1 MRTIDVLTAI
11 PNDMRGTFVVLMMA
25 ILLASPALAAGGAIE
40 ENTTWSGQISL
51 TENTTISGNST
62 LIVDGDITTTSDH
75 TITVESGSTLDL
87 NGATLQGLVT
97 YKLKINNSAT
107 VVVPVSSMGSTG
119 NVKIKFNEEVAVWA
133 NLNITI
139 GGTKEVN
146 VTGMEITMPADLSGG
161 NVTIEFT
168 HPWQDLHISEIQ
180 LSDGSSQSI
189 VSPEEL
195 SGEGIQLIS
204 ESDSA
209 LWHLIVKGTLTVTNS
224 ELIGGEII
232 CEGSCTIIGSTLTSS
247 GPIEIS
253 NSGTMGLADS
263 TLTGSRTDEDIIA
276 HDSAMITWTNST
288 GTGGIVDNWIRLL
301 SSREFLVDVPEAIV
315 TTTGIGYFA
324 KNSTGDRLDCSAIT
338 PDDCDGHISIA
349 NSKLE
354 RIVEWQDGNGIY
366 GTEQASANISIET
379 IWGKFST
386 TVALIPHANEVQI
399 NIPLPHVTITSV
411 EPADDQGDA
420 NFSLGVQIHV
430 ANSGATDATVRI
442 ECFVDGEY
450 ADIAPSTPTISV
462 AAGGAAMVPVN
473 WRNSAGD
480 DVVLDCKLIIPTQF
494 KSGDFVGTNVST
506 SSTPVTWEAVDDEG
520 SNLFYPILIAVII
533 AIGGGVVIMRNRS
546 S

>member
-25 ILLASPALAAGGAIE
+25 ILLASPALATGGAIE

-97 YKLKINNSAT
+97 YKLKINDSAT
-107 VVVPVSSMGSTG
+107 VVVPVSSMGPTG
-119 NVKIKFNEEVAVWA
+119 NVKIKFSEEVAGWA

-139 GGTKEVN
+139 DGNTEVN
-146 VTGMEITMPADLSGG
+146 VTGMEITMPANLSGD
-161 NVTIEFT
+161 NVTIELA
-168 HPWQDLHISEIQ
+168 HQYQYIHISEIQ

-189 VSPEEL
+189 VNPEEL
-195 SGEGIQLIS
+195 SGEEIQLIT

-224 ELIGGEII
+224 VLIGGDII
-232 CEGSCTIIGSTLTSS
+232 CEGSCTIIGSNLTSS

-253 NSGTMGLADS
+253 NSGTLDLTDS

-338 PDDCDGHISIA
+338 PADCDGRISIA

-354 RIVEWQDGNGIY
+354 RIVEWQDGNGVY

-386 TVALIPHANEVQI
+386 TVALIPHANEVLI
-399 NIPLPHVTITSV
+399 NIPLPHVKITSV
-411 EPADDQGDA
+411 EPADNRGDA

-450 ADIAPSTPTISV
+450 ADISPSTPTISV
-462 AAGGAAMVPVN
+462 AASGAAMVPVN

-494 KSGDFVGTNVST
+494 KSGDFVGTNAST
-506 SSTPVTWEAVDDEG
+506 SSTPVTWEAVDDDG

>member
-1 MRTIDVLTAI
+1 MR
-11 PNDMRGTFVVLMMA
+11 RTFVIMMMA
-25 ILLASPALAAGGAIE
+25 LLVASPALADGGDVDD
-40 ENTTWSGQISL
+40 NTTWSGQISL

-62 LIVDGDITTTSDH
+62 LTVDGDITTTSDH
-75 TITVESGSTLDL
+75 TITIESGSTLDL
-87 NGATLQGLVT
+87 NGATLQGLAT
-97 YKLKINNSAT
+97 YKLKVNNSAT
-107 VVVPVSSMGSTG
+107 VVVPVSSMSASG
-119 NVKIKFNEEVAVWA
+119 NVKIKFSEEVTSWA
-133 NLNITI
+133 SLNITI
-139 GGTKEVN
+139 DGSTEIN
-146 VTGMEITMPADLSGG
+146 VTGMEITVAANLSGD
-161 NVTIEFT
+161 NITIEFV
-168 HPWQDLHISEIQ
+168 HPWQDIHISDIQ

-189 VSPEEL
+189 VSPEQL

-209 LWHLIVKGTLTVTNS
+209 LWHLIVKGTLIITNS
-224 ELIGGEII
+224 EVIGGDII
-232 CEGSCTIIGSTLTSS
+232 CEGICTISGSTFTSS
-247 GPIEIS
+247 GPIEI
-253 NSGTMGLADS
+253 ADS
-263 TLTGSRTDEDIIA
+263 GSLSLTDSALTGSRTDEDIIA

-288 GTGGIVDNWIRLL
+288 GTGGVVDNWIRLL

-324 KNSTGDRLDCSAIT
+324 KNATGDRLDCGVTT
-338 PDDCDGHISIA
+338 PEDCDGHISIA

-354 RIVEWQDGNGIY
+354 RIVEWQNGGGVY
-366 GTEQASANISIET
+366 GTEQASANISVET
-379 IWGKFST
+379 IWGEFST

-411 EPADDQGDA
+411 EPAEDKGEA

-430 ANSGATDATVRI
+430 ANSGATDAAVRI

-473 WRNSAGD
+473 WRNSVGE
-480 DVVLDCKLIIPTQF
+480 DVVLDCKLIIPSQF
-494 KSGDFVGTNVST
+494 HSGDFVGTNAST
-506 SSTPVTWEAVDDEG
+506 SSTPVTWEAVDDDG

>member
-1 MRTIDVLTAI
+1 MVPSSMR
-11 PNDMRGTFVVLMMA
+11 RTFVIMMMA
-25 ILLASPALAAGGAIE
+25 LLVASPALADGGDVDD
-40 ENTTWSGQISL
+40 NTTWSGQISL

-62 LIVDGDITTTSDH
+62 LTVDGDITTTSDH
-75 TITVESGSTLDL
+75 TITIESGSTLDL
-87 NGATLQGLVT
+87 NGATLQGLAT
-97 YKLKINNSAT
+97 YKLKVNNSAT
-107 VVVPVSSMGSTG
+107 VVVPVSSMSASG
-119 NVKIKFNEEVAVWA
+119 NVKIKFSEEVTSWA
-133 NLNITI
+133 SLNITI
-139 GGTKEVN
+139 DGSTEIN
-146 VTGMEITMPADLSGG
+146 VTGMEITVAANLSGD
-161 NVTIEFT
+161 NITIEFV
-168 HPWQDLHISEIQ
+168 HPWQDIHISDIQ

-189 VSPEEL
+189 VSPEQL

-209 LWHLIVKGTLTVTNS
+209 LWHLIVKGTLIITNS
-224 ELIGGEII
+224 EVIGGDII
-232 CEGSCTIIGSTLTSS
+232 CEGICTISGSTFTSS
-247 GPIEIS
+247 GPIEI
-253 NSGTMGLADS
+253 ADS
-263 TLTGSRTDEDIIA
+263 GSLSLTDSALTGSRTDEDIIA

-288 GTGGIVDNWIRLL
+288 GTGGVVDNWIRLL

-324 KNSTGDRLDCSAIT
+324 KNATGDRLDCGVTT
-338 PDDCDGHISIA
+338 PEDCDGHISIA

-354 RIVEWQDGNGIY
+354 RIVEWQNGGGVY
-366 GTEQASANISIET
+366 GTEQASANISVET
-379 IWGKFST
+379 IWGEFST

-411 EPADDQGDA
+411 EPAEDKGEA

-430 ANSGATDATVRI
+430 ANSGATDAAVRI

-473 WRNSAGD
+473 WRNSVGE
-480 DVVLDCKLIIPTQF
+480 DVVLDCKLIIPSQF
-494 KSGDFVGTNVST
+494 HSGDFVGTNAST
-506 SSTPVTWEAVDDEG
+506 SSTPVTWEAVDDDG

>member
-1 MRTIDVLTAI
+1 
-11 PNDMRGTFVVLMMA
+11 MMA

-51 TENTTISGNST
+51 TENTTIGANST
-62 LIVDGDITTTSDH
+62 LTVDGEITTTSDH

-87 NGATLQGLVT
+87 NGATLQGLAT

-107 VVVPVSSMGSTG
+107 VVVPVSSMGAAG
-119 NVKIKFNEEVAVWA
+119 NVKIKFSEEVASWA
-133 NLNITI
+133 SLNITI
-139 GGTKEVN
+139 DGSTEVN
-146 VTGMEITMPADLSGG
+146 VTGMEITIAADLSGD
-161 NVTIEFT
+161 NVTIDFV
-168 HPWQDLHISEIQ
+168 HPWQDIHISEIQ
-180 LSDGSSQSI
+180 LSDGSSQT
-189 VSPEEL
+189 VVTPEEV
-195 SGEGIQLIS
+195 SGEGIQQIS

-209 LWHLIVKGTLTVTNS
+209 LWHLVVKGTLIITNS

-232 CEGSCTIIGSTLTSS
+232 CEGSCTISGSTFTSS

-253 NSGTMGLADS
+253 DLASLSLTDS

-288 GTGGIVDNWIRLL
+288 GTGGEVDNWIRLL

-324 KNSTGDRLDCSAIT
+324 KNATGDRLDCSVTT
-338 PDDCDGHISIA
+338 PGDCDGRISIA
-349 NSKLE
+349 NSELE
-354 RIVEWQDGNGIY
+354 RIVEWQDGNGVY
-366 GTEQASANISIET
+366 GTEQASANISVET
-379 IWGKFST
+379 IWGEFST
-386 TVALIPHANEVQI
+386 TVTLIPHANEVQI

-411 EPADDQGDA
+411 EPAADQGDA

-430 ANSGATDATVRI
+430 ANSGATDAAVRI
-442 ECFVDGEY
+442 ECFVEGEY

-494 KSGDFVGTNVST
+494 QSGDFVGTNVST